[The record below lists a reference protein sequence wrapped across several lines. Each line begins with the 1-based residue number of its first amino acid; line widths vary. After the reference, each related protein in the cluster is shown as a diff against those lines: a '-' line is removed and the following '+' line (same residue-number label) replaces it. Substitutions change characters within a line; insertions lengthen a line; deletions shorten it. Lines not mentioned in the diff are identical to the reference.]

1 MPSREQWAFDVFTLY
16 AMLHFL
22 GRASM
27 VDNLETNFA
36 TALQIGFGKATRGV
50 KSMQKVFRKRR
61 SIGGK
66 NNTYDPLAHRD
77 EGRPLPLLVPCLFIL
92 LHKG

>member
-50 KSMQKVFRKRR
+50 KSMQEVFRQRR
-61 SIGGK
+61 GIGGK
-66 NNTYDPLAHRD
+66 IIRTIPSLIATQVDRYPFWC
-77 EGRPLPLLVPCLFIL
+77 PCLFVL